1 MHAVKKMIYLDQP
14 QERLLKR
21 ISAEEH
27 VPETEV
33 MRRALD
39 LYARERLRDP
49 LSDLIGAFSG
59 GPTDAASNHNDYLLD
74 GPHAG

>member
-39 LYARERLRDP
+39 FYARERLRDP
-49 LSDLIGAFSG
+49 LAEIIGSFTG
-59 GPTDAASNHNDYLLD
+59 GPRDAAGDHDAYLTD
-74 GPHAG
+74 GPYAG